1 VSPFA
6 PRKDVLSQSERRH
19 FRQFIRAQYLKIVD
33 QRGTMNV
40 KSTIQWAT
48 PYSLGL
54 LLALVVAALAG
65 FALLRWA
72 SGRPIAPARRPVLLV
87 LRLAI
92 LAILVL
98 IIINPVRVDET
109 PGTVERPR
117 LFYLLD
123 TSQSMAIGKEK
134 TRWDQVVQT
143 IRDAGGAR
151 DPREG
156 AQVSMFRFGSRLA
169 AVAADFG
176 RPAGTEP
183 APRGTAGAVVAAEP
197 PAPTEPPPA
206 PTDSDTLLS
215 ASLEGLTERFGQA
228 PPQAVVVFSDGRARD
243 SDRADVIARAYGKMK
258 VPVHVLPVGDEDVGG
273 DVAIVSMVAPNQV
286 RKYSRVAA
294 QVYVRSYGY
303 KGKRSELK
311 IVAVG
316 PAGRPP
322 AVLASTPIVLQDGL
336 AGYSLV
342 FESGDQDRRIEAR
355 IDPQPG
361 EVSASNNGF
370 GADQTIDHTKIR
382 VLYLEGAN
390 ERYIAQPGASE
401 PRGAYSPLQEA
412 LMEDPDVEC
421 TAVMPGGAG
430 GDYSTMVRTN
440 ERWRGIPETPSELFA
455 FDAIILSNVPRDAL
469 SDKHHAWV
477 EEWIGR
483 RGGGLC
489 MAGGPHS
496 FASGQWNDTPA
507 GKMLPVELLPA
518 ASDWDEAPTTVNPV
532 TEGAIHPIWHLSSDL
547 AQNRAELKT
556 LPSFLGSNRV
566 GRVKP
571 AAEVV
576 GRTAAPGA
584 DGASGPTVV
593 VQAYGRGRTMAMTT
607 AISRRWAGEFSQ
619 SWGGGDARDYKKFW
633 RNVVYWLT
641 ENSSIGRRRLLA
653 ETDKRLYRPGEPLA
667 LHAPTFDEN
676 AAPTLDYRVAVTV
689 EPRSAGDV
697 TSDNSPLRRP
707 TGGPQPAGAQAPLL
721 PWSEEFELVREPAEK
736 SYGATLAIADAKS
749 LPPGV
754 TLTQGLRIELTAYE
768 NNTQVDS
775 TSLEVQVIDDPSE
788 QQNPLPDHDLLR
800 RIADQSGG
808 AVLKGAKDLS
818 AMIGR
823 LPHNIGPSE
832 VKKTPAWSVWWL
844 LSSLIVLLT
853 IEWVWRR
860 RVGLA

>member
-1 VSPFA
+1 
-6 PRKDVLSQSERRH
+6 
-19 FRQFIRAQYLKIVD
+19 
-33 QRGTMNV
+33 MNV

-54 LLALVVAALAG
+54 LLALAVAAVAG

-72 SGRPIAPARRPVLLV
+72 SGRPIAPARRLGLLV

-92 LAILVL
+92 LAILGL

-109 PGTVERPR
+109 PGTVERPKV
-117 LFYLLD
+117 FYLLD
-123 TSQSMAIGKEK
+123 TSQSMAIGKDK

-143 IRDAGGAR
+143 IRDAGQAR
-151 DPREG
+151 DPRAG

-169 AVAADFG
+169 AVDADLE
-176 RPAGTEP
+176 RPVGAEP
-183 APRGTAGAVVAAEP
+183 APSSAPGAVLAAEP
-197 PAPTEPPPA
+197 PRPTEPPPA
-206 PTDSDTLLS
+206 PTDSDTLLG
-215 ASLEGLTERFGQA
+215 ASLEGLTDRFGQA

-243 SDRADVIARAYGKMK
+243 PDRADAIARAYGKMK
-258 VPVHVLPVGDEDVGG
+258 VPVHVIPVGDENVGG

-286 RKYSRVAA
+286 RKFSRVAA

-311 IVAVG
+311 IMAVG
-316 PAGRPP
+316 PDGKPA
-322 AVLASTPIVLQDGL
+322 AVLARTPIILQDGL
-336 AGYSLV
+336 ASYSLV

-361 EVSASNNGF
+361 EVSASNNAF
-370 GADQTIDHTKIR
+370 GADQAIDHTKIR
-382 VLYLEGAN
+382 VLYLEGAID
-390 ERYIAQPGASE
+390 RYAMQQGQSE
-401 PRGAYSPLQEA
+401 PRGAYSPLQET
-412 LMEDPDVEC
+412 LMEDADVEC

-430 GDYSTMVRTN
+430 GDFSAMVRTN
-440 ERWRGIPETPSELFA
+440 ERYRGLPETPSELFA
-455 FDAIILSNVPRDAL
+455 YDAIILSNIPRDAL

-496 FASGQWNDTPA
+496 FASGQWNETPA

-518 ASDWDEAPTTVNPV
+518 DRDWDEAPTKVNVV
-532 TEGAIHPIWHLSSDL
+532 TESSIHPIWHLSSDL

-556 LPSFLGSNRV
+556 LPNFLGSNHV

-571 AAEVV
+571 AAEVLAW
-576 GRTAAPGA
+576 TTSP
-584 DGASGPTVV
+584 GASGALAPAVV
-593 VQAYGRGRTMAMTT
+593 VQTYGRGRTMAMTT
-607 AISRRWAGEFSQ
+607 AITRRWAGEFTQ
-619 SWGGGDARDYKKFW
+619 SWGGADARYYKKFW

-653 ETDKRLYRPGEPLA
+653 ETDKRLYRPGEPIV
-667 LHAPTFDEN
+667 LHARTFDEN

-697 TSDNSPLRRP
+697 TSDSSPLRRP
-707 TGGPQPAGAQAPLL
+707 AGGPQPAGAPAPFL
-721 PWSEEFELVREPAEK
+721 PWSEEFELTRETSEK
-736 SYGATLAIADAKS
+736 SYGATLPIADAKAVPS
-749 LPPGV
+749 GV

-808 AVLKGAKDLS
+808 TVLKGANDLS
-818 AMIGR
+818 AMIQR
-823 LPHNIGPSE
+823 LPHNAGPPE